1 MTNNPPPPP
10 PEAGAIP
17 EPTELDYLL
26 ELDYWYNEADAS
38 RANKVSL
45 ADHKPGY
52 ATGFSWF
59 HRDSFHRDAESTV
72 QALIRRLAAAER
84 DRDDARRRVEDMIE
98 LRNAIRQLHAVSIP
112 PQDISGRRM
121 WYESWRTLDAFL
133 AQSAPGTGGTTGG
146 NCKSCVRCNAGM
158 PTHRVNSLCEECF
171 AEDSDEY
178 DHEAEID

>member
-1 MTNNPPPPP
+1 MDPILEAMYADTCPTPPP

-17 EPTELDYLL
+17 EPTENDRQMWHLEQDYAMFAR
-26 ELDYWYNEADAS
+26 EG
-38 RANKVSL
+38 NKGRTAPLVCS
-45 ADHKPGY
+45 
-52 ATGFSWF
+52 
-59 HRDSFHRDAESTV
+59 
-72 QALIRRLAAAER
+72 LIRRLAASER

-146 NCKSCVRCNAGM
+146 G
-158 PTHRVNSLCEECF
+158 E
-171 AEDSDEY
+171 
-178 DHEAEID
+178 